1 MFFFVAGIRAHEKL
15 YEYIRNVYPE
25 LFNGSVTRKP
35 ENGQV
40 IKSLGQELN
49 THTKDINY
57 NISCLAQGSAVE
69 QSIIEKYSTAEYY
82 LHLVTLK
89 RRAEEQNRAHEE
101 EMRKID
107 ANARTRSKGR

>member
-1 MFFFVAGIRAHEKL
+1 
-15 YEYIRNVYPE
+15 
-25 LFNGSVTRKP
+25 
-35 ENGQV
+35 
-40 IKSLGQELN
+40 
-49 THTKDINY
+49 
-57 NISCLAQGSAVE
+57 VE